1 MVSLVLIGLLGGL
14 ITSISPCILPVL
26 PVIFLSGGAQGARA
40 RDGDEAP
47 ATSRWRPYLVVA
59 GLVISFTAF
68 TLLGSTLL
76 NLLHLPQDVIRW
88 AGIVLLALI
97 GVGMI
102 IPKVMEILERPFA
115 RFQRSGSAGPSN
127 GFLLGLVLGAAYVPC
142 AGPVLA
148 AVSVAGS
155 TGRIGADTI
164 TLAIAFGLGTA
175 VPLLAFA
182 LAGRRLTERL
192 KAFRRRQRAVRV
204 SAGALMLALSAAL
217 VLNLPAVLQRAL
229 PDYTAP
235 LQAGIDNALRG
246 GEGAGEGGR
255 CVDGASDLAHCG
267 QLPRI
272 DGITAW
278 FNTPGEQPLTDA
290 DRAGKV
296 TLVDFWAYSC
306 IYCQRSIPGI
316 QKLHEVYGDA
326 GLQVIGV
333 HSPEYAFEKEVG
345 NVRGGAADLGITYPV
360 AVDSDLVTWRN
371 FDNHYWPAHYLADS
385 SGELRQV
392 KFGEGGEATT
402 ERLVRELL
410 RQANPGVQLPAPVFT
425 DDEPD
430 VSGPRTPETYLGS
443 ARATGFVGGWL
454 DDGTSSYEFPA
465 EQAADT
471 FSLDGRWKV
480 TAQAISPDGGPARLR
495 LRYQGRQVNLVV
507 SGEGDITYTAGGG
520 EKRTIRVSG
529 VPNSIELV
537 STQDTQEGTL
547 ELEAG
552 EGLSLY
558 SFTFG

>member
-1 MVSLVLIGLLGGL
+1 MISLVLIGLLGGL
-14 ITSISPCILPVL
+14 ITGISPCILPVL
-26 PVIFLSGGAQGARA
+26 PVIFLSGGAQSA
-40 RDGDEAP
+40 RDQGGDGPP
-47 ATSRWRPYLVVA
+47 AVSRWRPYLVVA

-68 TLLGSTLL
+68 TLLGSTIL

-88 AGIVLLALI
+88 TGIVLLALI
-97 GVGMI
+97 GIGMI
-102 IPKVMEILERPFA
+102 IPRVMEIMERPFA
-115 RFQRSGSAGPSN
+115 RFQRAGSANPAN
-127 GFLLGLVLGAAYVPC
+127 GFLLGIVLGAAYVPC

-155 TGRIGADTI
+155 TGQIGADTV
-164 TLAIAFGLGTA
+164 TLAVSFGLGTA

-182 LAGRRLTERL
+182 LAGRKLTERL
-192 KAFRRRQRAVRV
+192 QAFRRRQRTVRV
-204 SAGALMLALSAAL
+204 TAGAVMLALSVAL
-217 VLNLPAVLQRAL
+217 VLDLPAALQRAL
-229 PDYTAP
+229 PDYTAS
-235 LQAGIDNALRG
+235 LQAGTDAVLRG
-246 GEGAGEGGR
+246 KAGVGEGGK
-255 CVDGASDLAHCG
+255 CVDGADELAHCG

-272 DGITAW
+272 DGVNAW
-278 FNTPGEQPLTDA
+278 LNTPGEQPLADA

-296 TLVDFWAYSC
+296 NLVDFWAYSC
-306 IYCQRSIPGI
+306 INCQRSIPGI
-316 QKLHEVYGDA
+316 QRLHETYGDL

-333 HSPEYAFEKEVG
+333 HSPEYAFEKEVD

-360 AVDSDLVTWRN
+360 AVDSDLATWRN

-385 SGELRQV
+385 KGELRQV

-443 ARATGFVGGWL
+443 ARATGFAGGWL

-471 FSLDGRWKV
+471 FSLDGRWRV
-480 TAQAISPDGGPARLR
+480 AAQAISPDGGPARLR

-507 SGEGDITYTAGGG
+507 SGEGDITYTTGG
-520 EKRTIRVSG
+520 ERRTIRVSG
-529 VPNSIELV
+529 IPNSIELV
-537 STQDTQEGTL
+537 STQDTREGTL
-547 ELEAG
+547 ELEAD

>member
-14 ITSISPCILPVL
+14 ITGISPCILPVL
-26 PVIFLSGGAQGARA
+26 PVIFLSGGAQSARA
-40 RDGDEAP
+40 QDEDGAP
-47 ATSRWRPYLVVA
+47 AVSRWRPYLVVA
-59 GLVISFTAF
+59 GLVISFTTF

-97 GVGMI
+97 GIGMI
-102 IPKVMEILERPFA
+102 IPRVMEIMERPFA
-115 RFQRSGSAGPSN
+115 RFQRSGSSNPTN
-127 GFLLGLVLGAAYVPC
+127 GFLLGVVLGAAYVPC

-155 TGRIGADTI
+155 TGRIGADTV
-164 TLAIAFGLGTA
+164 TLALSFGLGTA
-175 VPLLAFA
+175 IPLLGFA
-182 LAGRRLTERL
+182 LAGRGLTERL
-192 KAFRRRQRAVRV
+192 KAFRRRQRTVRV
-204 SAGALMLALSAAL
+204 TAGAVMLALSVAL
-217 VLNLPAVLQRAL
+217 VLDLPAALQRAL
-229 PDYTAP
+229 PDYTAS
-235 LQAGIDNALRG
+235 LQARTDSVLHGKTG
-246 GEGAGEGGR
+246 VGEGGT
-255 CVDGASDLAHCG
+255 CVDGADELAHCG

-272 DGITAW
+272 DGVNAW
-278 FNTPGEQPLTDA
+278 LNTPGERPLADG

-296 TLVDFWAYSC
+296 NLVDFWAYSC
-306 IYCQRSIPGI
+306 INCQRSIPGI
-316 QKLHEVYGDA
+316 QKLHETYGDL

-333 HSPEYAFEKEVG
+333 HSPEYAFEKEVD

-360 AVDSDLVTWRN
+360 AVDSDLATWRS

-385 SGELRQV
+385 KGELRQV

-443 ARATGFVGGWL
+443 ARATGFAGGWL

-471 FSLDGRWKV
+471 FSLDGRWRV
-480 TAQAISPDGGPARLR
+480 AAQAISPDGGPARLR

>member
-306 IYCQRSIPGI
+306 INCQRSIPGI

-385 SGELRQV
+385 TGELRQV

-402 ERLVRELL
+402 EKLVRELL
-410 RQANPGVQLPAPVFT
+410 READPDVELPDPVFT
-425 DDEPD
+425 DDEPA

-443 ARATGFVGGWL
+443 ARARNVAGQLTE
-454 DDGTSSYEFPA
+454 GTSSYTFPDM
-465 EQAADT
+465 QGADT
-471 FSLDGRWKV
+471 FSLDGTWNV
-480 TAQAISPDGGPARLR
+480 AEQSISPDGGAARLR
-495 LRYQGRQVNLVV
+495 LRYQGKQVNLVA
-507 SGEGDITYTAGGG
+507 SGEGDITYTTGG
-520 EKRTIRVSG
+520 EKRTIHVSG

-537 STQDTQEGTL
+537 STEETQEGTFD
-547 ELEAG
+547 LEAS

>member
-14 ITSISPCILPVL
+14 ITGISPCILPVL

-40 RDGDEAP
+40 QGEDGAP
-47 ATSRWRPYLVVA
+47 AASRWRPYLVVA
-59 GLVISFTAF
+59 GLVISFTTF

-76 NLLHLPQDVIRW
+76 NLLHLPQDIIRW
-88 AGIVLLALI
+88 TGIVLLALI
-97 GVGMI
+97 GIGMI
-102 IPKVMEILERPFA
+102 VPKVMEIMERPFA
-115 RFQRSGSAGPSN
+115 RFQRSGSSNPTN
-127 GFLLGLVLGAAYVPC
+127 GFLLGVVLGAAYVPC

-155 TGRIGADTI
+155 TGRIGADTV
-164 TLAIAFGLGTA
+164 TLALSFGLGTA
-175 VPLLAFA
+175 VPLLGFA
-182 LAGRRLTERL
+182 LAGRGLTERL
-192 KAFRRRQRAVRV
+192 KAFRRRQRTVRV
-204 SAGALMLALSAAL
+204 TAGAVMLALSVAL
-217 VLNLPAVLQRAL
+217 VLDLPAALQRAL
-229 PDYTAP
+229 PDYTSS
-235 LQAGIDNALRG
+235 LQARTDSVLRG
-246 GEGAGEGGR
+246 KAGVGEGGK
-255 CVDGASDLAHCG
+255 CVDGADELAHCG

-272 DGITAW
+272 DGVNAW
-278 FNTPGEQPLTDA
+278 LNTPGERPLSDG

-296 TLVDFWAYSC
+296 NLVDFWAYSC
-306 IYCQRSIPGI
+306 INCQRSIPGI
-316 QKLHEVYGDA
+316 QRLHETYGDL

-333 HSPEYAFEKEVG
+333 HSPEYAFEKEVD

-443 ARATGFVGGWL
+443 ARATGFAGGWL

-471 FSLDGRWKV
+471 FSLDGRWRAA
-480 TAQAISPDGGPARLR
+480 AQAISPDGGPARLR

-507 SGEGDITYTAGGG
+507 SGEGDITYTTGG
-520 EKRTIRVSG
+520 ERRTVRVSG
-529 VPNSIELV
+529 IPNSIELV
-537 STQDTQEGTL
+537 STQDTREGTL
-547 ELEAG
+547 ELEAD

>member
-102 IPKVMEILERPFA
+102 VPRVMEILERPFA

-246 GEGAGEGGR
+246 GAGAGEGGR

-306 IYCQRSIPGI
+306 INCQRSIPGI

-385 SGELRQV
+385 TGELRQV

-402 ERLVRELL
+402 EKLVRELL
-410 RQANPGVQLPAPVFT
+410 READPDVELPDPVFT
-425 DDEPD
+425 DDEPA

-443 ARATGFVGGWL
+443 ARARNVAGQLTE
-454 DDGTSSYEFPA
+454 GTSSYTFPDM
-465 EQAADT
+465 QGADT
-471 FSLDGRWKV
+471 FSLDGTWNV
-480 TAQAISPDGGPARLR
+480 AEQSISPDGGAARLR
-495 LRYQGRQVNLVV
+495 LRYQGKQVNLVA
-507 SGEGDITYTAGGG
+507 SGEGDITYTTGG
-520 EKRTIRVSG
+520 EKRTIHVSG

-537 STQDTQEGTL
+537 STEETQEGTFD
-547 ELEAG
+547 LEAS

>member
-14 ITSISPCILPVL
+14 ITGISPCILPVL
-26 PVIFLSGGAQGARA
+26 PVIFLSGGAQSARA
-40 RDGDEAP
+40 QDEDGAP
-47 ATSRWRPYLVVA
+47 AVSRWRPYLVVA
-59 GLVISFTAF
+59 GLVISFTTF

-97 GVGMI
+97 GIGMI
-102 IPKVMEILERPFA
+102 IPRVMEIMERPFA
-115 RFQRSGSAGPSN
+115 RFQRSGSSNPTN
-127 GFLLGLVLGAAYVPC
+127 GFLLGVVLGAAYVPC

-155 TGRIGADTI
+155 TGRIGADTV
-164 TLAIAFGLGTA
+164 TLALSFGLGTA
-175 VPLLAFA
+175 IPLLGFA
-182 LAGRRLTERL
+182 LAGRGLTERL
-192 KAFRRRQRAVRV
+192 KAFRRRQRTVRV
-204 SAGALMLALSAAL
+204 TAGAVMLALSVAL
-217 VLNLPAVLQRAL
+217 VLDLPAALQRAL
-229 PDYTAP
+229 PDYTAS
-235 LQAGIDNALRG
+235 LQARTDSVLHGKAG
-246 GEGAGEGGR
+246 VGEGGT
-255 CVDGASDLAHCG
+255 CVDGADELAHCG

-272 DGITAW
+272 DGVNAW
-278 FNTPGEQPLTDA
+278 LNTPGERPLADG

-296 TLVDFWAYSC
+296 NLVDFWAYSC
-306 IYCQRSIPGI
+306 INCQRSIPGI
-316 QKLHEVYGDA
+316 QKLHETYGDL

-333 HSPEYAFEKEVG
+333 HSPEYAFEKEVD

-443 ARATGFVGGWL
+443 ARAIGFAGGRL
-454 DDGTSSYEFPA
+454 SEGTSSYDFPA

-507 SGEGDITYTAGGG
+507 SGEGDITYTANG

-537 STQDTQEGTL
+537 STQDTREGLL
-547 ELEAG
+547 ELEVG
-552 EGLSLY
+552 EGVSLY

>member
-47 ATSRWRPYLVVA
+47 AASRWRPYLVVA

-306 IYCQRSIPGI
+306 INCQRSIPGI

-410 RQANPGVQLPAPVFT
+410 RQANPGVQLPAPVFA

-443 ARATGFVGGWL
+443 ARAIGFAGGRL
-454 DDGTSSYEFPA
+454 ADGTSSYDFPA
-465 EQAADT
+465 EQAVDT

>member
-47 ATSRWRPYLVVA
+47 AASRWRPYLVVA

-306 IYCQRSIPGI
+306 INCQRSIPGI
-316 QKLHEVYGDA
+316 QKLHETYGDL

-333 HSPEYAFEKEVG
+333 HSPEYAFEKEVD
-345 NVRGGAADLGITYPV
+345 NVRGGAADLGVTYPV

-385 SGELRQV
+385 TGELRQV

-402 ERLVRELL
+402 EKLVRELL
-410 RQANPGVQLPAPVFT
+410 READPDVELPDPVFT
-425 DDEPD
+425 DDEPA

-443 ARATGFVGGWL
+443 ARARNVAGQLTE
-454 DDGTSSYEFPA
+454 GTSSYTFPDM
-465 EQAADT
+465 QGADT
-471 FSLDGRWKV
+471 FSLDGTWNV
-480 TAQAISPDGGPARLR
+480 AEQSISPDGGAARLR
-495 LRYQGRQVNLVV
+495 LRYQGKQVNLVA
-507 SGEGDITYTAGGG
+507 SGEGDITYTTGG
-520 EKRTIRVSG
+520 EKRTIHVSG

-537 STQDTQEGTL
+537 STEETQEGTFD
-547 ELEAG
+547 LEAS

>member
-306 IYCQRSIPGI
+306 INCQRSIPGI

-385 SGELRQV
+385 TGELRQV

-402 ERLVRELL
+402 ENLVRELL
-410 RQANPGVQLPAPVFT
+410 READPDVQLPAPVFS
-425 DDEPD
+425 DDEPA

-443 ARATGFVGGWL
+443 ARAAHVAGQLTE
-454 DDGTSSYEFPA
+454 GTSSYSFP
-465 EQAADT
+465 EKQDADT
-471 FSLDGRWKV
+471 FSLDGTWNV
-480 TAQAISPDGGPARLR
+480 SAQSISPDGGPARLR
-495 LRYQGRQVNLVV
+495 LRYQGRQVNLVA
-507 SGEGDITYTAGGG
+507 SGEGDITYTTGG
-520 EKRTIRVSG
+520 EKRTIHVSG

-537 STQDTQEGTL
+537 STEETQEGTL
-547 ELEAG
+547 DLEAG

>member
-14 ITSISPCILPVL
+14 ITGISPCILPVL
-26 PVIFLSGGAQGARA
+26 PVIFLSGGAQSARA
-40 RDGDEAP
+40 QDEDGAP
-47 ATSRWRPYLVVA
+47 AVSRWRPYLVVA
-59 GLVISFTAF
+59 GLVISFTTF

-97 GVGMI
+97 GIGMI
-102 IPKVMEILERPFA
+102 IPRVMEIMERPFA
-115 RFQRSGSAGPSN
+115 RFQRSGSSNPTN
-127 GFLLGLVLGAAYVPC
+127 GFLLGVVLGAAYVPC

-155 TGRIGADTI
+155 TGRIGADTV
-164 TLAIAFGLGTA
+164 TLALSFGLGTA
-175 VPLLAFA
+175 IPLLGFA
-182 LAGRRLTERL
+182 LAGRGLTERL
-192 KAFRRRQRAVRV
+192 KAFRRRQRTVRV
-204 SAGALMLALSAAL
+204 TAGAVMLALSVAL
-217 VLNLPAVLQRAL
+217 VLDLPAALQRAL
-229 PDYTAP
+229 PDYTAS
-235 LQAGIDNALRG
+235 LQARTDSVLHGKTG
-246 GEGAGEGGR
+246 VGEGGT
-255 CVDGASDLAHCG
+255 CVDGADELAHCG

-272 DGITAW
+272 DGVNAW
-278 FNTPGEQPLTDA
+278 LNTPGERPLADG

-296 TLVDFWAYSC
+296 NLVDFWAYSC
-306 IYCQRSIPGI
+306 INCQRSIPGI
-316 QKLHEVYGDA
+316 QKLHETYGDL

-333 HSPEYAFEKEVG
+333 HSPEYAFEKEVD

-410 RQANPGVQLPAPVFT
+410 REANPDVQLPAPVFT
-425 DDEPD
+425 DDEPA
-430 VSGPRTPETYLGS
+430 VNGPRTPETYLGS
-443 ARATGFVGGWL
+443 ARANNIAGDRL
-454 DDGTSSYEFPA
+454 SNGTSSYSFPDK
-465 EQAADT
+465 QASDT
-471 FSLDGRWKV
+471 FSLDGRWNV
-480 TAQAISPDGGPARLR
+480 SAQSISPEGGAARLR
-495 LRYQGRQVNLVV
+495 LRYQGKQVNLVA
-507 SGEGDITYTAGGG
+507 SGEGDITYTTGG
-520 EKRTIRVSG
+520 EKRTVHVSG

-537 STQDTQEGTL
+537 STEDTREGTL
-547 ELEAG
+547 DLEAS